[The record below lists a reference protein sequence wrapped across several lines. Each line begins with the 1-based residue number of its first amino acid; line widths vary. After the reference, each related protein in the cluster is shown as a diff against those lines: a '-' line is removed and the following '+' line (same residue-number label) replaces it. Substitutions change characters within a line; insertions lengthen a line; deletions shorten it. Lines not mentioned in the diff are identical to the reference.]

1 MVFDRTLASCPGS
14 RSSRRPPLVL
24 AALLAVA
31 ALLLIPGAAWAG
43 GAIAPVHA
51 NEGATEAVRLGF
63 LAGLALELLF
73 VVILKRA
80 VLKVVIGKDG
90 RVSTSKTIAVIWTFV
105 VAAGLLALVYADLLN
120 HPEAINATNSSGVVG
135 QYALLFGGPL
145 GAAILAKAIVSGQV
159 GENTAVK
166 PPAESAAL
174 SDLVVNDAGDTDLG
188 DLQYILFNA
197 VALIFVIGMLMH
209 EPAGGLPHVPD
220 VLLGLTSVSAA
231 GYVGKKLLPNEG
243 LSAELASDSGK
254 AEDKITITISGLAAI
269 SKPEADFWVRFGPD
283 DKGKLFPAAVSKG
296 VAHVDAEVADLK
308 PVPTK
313 PVAVT
318 VVPESGTVVAAGN
331 FSY

>member
-1 MVFDRTLASCPGS
+1 MVRERMLKSGPCRRGS
-14 RSSRRPPLVL
+14 HRGPLI
-24 AALLAVA
+24 LAVLVA
-31 ALLLIPGAAWAG
+31 MVALLLIPGAAWAG
-43 GAIAPVHA
+43 GAVAPAHA
-51 NEGATEAVRLGF
+51 GTGAAEAVRWGF
-63 LAGLALELLF
+63 LVGLVLELLF
-73 VVILKRA
+73 ALILKRA

-120 HPEAINATNSSGVVG
+120 HPQAINATNSSGVVG

-145 GAAILAKAIVSGQV
+145 GAAILAKAIVSGQA
-159 GENTAVK
+159 GENPAVK

-231 GYVGKKLLPNEG
+231 GYVGKKMLPSEP
-243 LSAELASDSGK
+243 LSAELAPSSGQ
-254 AEDKITITISGLAAI
+254 AGTQITITVRGLVGTSKQQAA
-269 SKPEADFWVRFGPD
+269 FWVRFGPED
-283 DKGKLFPAAVSKG
+283 QGKLVSAAVAEG
-296 VAHVDAEVADLK
+296 VAHVQAYAPGLQ
-308 PVPTK
+308 PAPTG

-318 VVPESGTVVAAGN
+318 VVSESGTPVAAGN